1 MSAIV
6 RGFARQDLLQDKY
19 KHTGRTT
26 RLCDAFI
33 QKLFQ
38 NVGKEI
44 QIYDHYVTYSSDK
57 MMTEKIINAIDID
70 VPCKIEHRFFDGRE
84 NLYILSVGKEK
95 STLVPE
101 INLELYVDNHINMTV
116 FDIKKRNT

>member
-6 RGFARQDLLQDKY
+6 RVFARQDLLQDKY

-57 MMTEKIINAIDID
+57 MLTEKIINRL
-70 VPCKIEHRFFDGRE
+70 KLEHSHVKWKVRKGNGCIFMSITDYRE
-84 NLYILSVGKEK
+84 
-95 STLVPE
+95 
-101 INLELYVDNHINMTV
+101 
-116 FDIKKRNT
+116 

>member
-6 RGFARQDLLQDKY
+6 GGFAPQDLMQDKY
-19 KHTGRTT
+19 RCTGRTT

-44 QIYDHYVTYSSDK
+44 QIYDHYVTFSSDN
-57 MMTEKIINAIDID
+57 MLTEKIVNRLRL
-70 VPCKIEHRFFDGRE
+70 EHPHVKWSIRIKNGC
-84 NLYILSVGKEK
+84 
-95 STLVPE
+95 
-101 INLELYVDNHINMTV
+101 V
-116 FDIKKRNT
+116 FMSITDDKR

>member
-6 RGFARQDLLQDKY
+6 GGFAPQDLMQDKY
-19 KHTGRTT
+19 RCTGRTT

-44 QIYDHYVTYSSDK
+44 QIYDHYVAYSSDK
-57 MMTEKIINAIDID
+57 MLTEKIVNRL
-70 VPCKIEHRFFDGRE
+70 KLEHPHVKWSIRIK
-84 NLYILSVGKEK
+84 NVC
-95 STLVPE
+95 
-101 INLELYVDNHINMTV
+101 V
-116 FDIKKRNT
+116 FMSITDDKR